1 MSYRILPLHEGI
13 FSVGQDKKFNRIG
26 AGDPPAKGALKI
38 ALNPFLVQVSGR
50 NILIDCGL
58 GSFGEENHFEI
69 LSANLEDAGLSER
82 DITDVFCSHLHYDH
96 IGGLAHNSN
105 GYWELSF
112 PDATIWASGKEWAKL
127 QSINDDEGPETEFL
141 DFLEARAD
149 LELMEDDEQPFD
161 FIRSSQ
167 MGGHTEFS
175 RLTELNIDGQ
185 LFIMAGD
192 VLGTRGAVN
201 RRYAAKYDYDGKKS
215 MKLRE
220 ELTKRAFEENA
231 VILAYHDTE
240 HPMFRLTDYDSDKG
254 YTITNAAA
262 FDKSSRNS

>member
-1 MSYRILPLHEGI
+1 MKYRVVPLHEGI
-13 FSVGQDKKFNRIG
+13 FSVGLDKIFNRIEKD
-26 AGDPPAKGALKI
+26 DPPARGALKL
-38 ALNPFLVQVSGR
+38 ALNPFLIQVDGR

-58 GSFGEENHFEI
+58 GTFGKENHFEI
-69 LSANLEDAGLSER
+69 LTANLEEYDLSER

-96 IGGLAHNSN
+96 IGGLAHNTG

-127 QSINDDEGPETEFL
+127 QSVTDEDGPRTEFL

-149 LELMEDDEQPFD
+149 LQLMEGDASPYD
-161 FIRSSQ
+161 FIKSSQ

-201 RRYAAKYDYDGKKS
+201 RKYAAKYDFDGKRS

-220 ELTKRAFEENA
+220 ELTKRAYETKA

-240 HPMFRLTDYDSDKG
+240 HPMFRLSDYNNDKG
-254 YTITNAAA
+254 YTITNVSS
-262 FDKSSRNS
+262 FDETSRNS